1 MGGRE
6 RREVIEP
13 CASKWEMKIQRGAAE
28 RREGWG
34 REQRG
39 LTKAIIIYS
48 WMS

>member
-28 RREGWG
+28 TGGGAVGAGAER
-34 REQRG
+34 
-39 LTKAIIIYS
+39 AD
-48 WMS
+48 